1 MNPAAA
7 PSPRAAAPRRKSAP
21 RLLAAA
27 ALSLGLALGLAPRG
41 DAAPDAMASLPRF
54 DGARA
59 LHYAAEFVAAGPRWV
74 GSPGHARSEAF
85 LEREFAGDPLEKDTF
100 TADTPFG
107 QKRMTNFIV
116 RFPGTRD
123 GAIVL
128 AGHYDTNYPLKD
140 TSYVGANDGGSSTG
154 LLLEMADS
162 LRHRKIE
169 GYSIWIV
176 LFDGEEAFKDWT
188 DKDSVYGS
196 RQLAQ
201 KWHADGEIK
210 KIKALLLADM
220 IGDKDLDVERDLNS
234 TPWLVNLV
242 GQAAA
247 KYGDQSYFFAHEDQV
262 GDDHGPFLAYGVPC
276 VDLIDFDYGY
286 ENAFWHTPQ
295 DTMDKLSASSLTV
308 VGDVML
314 ETIRLID
321 QTH

>member
-1 MNPAAA
+1 MIPAASPGRTSATARGGRA
-7 PSPRAAAPRRKSAP
+7 PI
-21 RLLAAA
+21 LLSGVAI
-27 ALSLGLALGLAPRG
+27 SMGLALCFGLRG
-41 DAAPDAMASLPRF
+41 DAAPNSQATLPRF
-54 DGARA
+54 DGERA
-59 LHYAAEFVAAGPRWV
+59 LHYAAEFVATGPRWV
-74 GSPGHARSEAF
+74 GSPGHAKAEAF
-85 LEREFAGDPLEKDTF
+85 LERQFAGDNLEKDTF
-100 TADTPFG
+100 TANTPFG
-107 QKRMTNFIV
+107 QKEMTNFIV
-116 RFPGTRD
+116 KFPGSRD
-123 GAIVL
+123 GVIVL
-128 AGHYDTNYPLKD
+128 AGHYDTNYPLKN

-154 LLLEMADS
+154 LLLEMANS

-176 LFDGEEAFKDWT
+176 LFDGEEAFKTWT
-188 DKDSVYGS
+188 DADSVYGS

-210 KIKALLLADM
+210 RIKALLLADM

-234 TPWLVNLV
+234 TPWLVSLV

-247 KYGDQSYFFAHEDQV
+247 QYGDQSYFFARQDQV
-262 GDDHGPFLAYGVPC
+262 GDDHVPFLAYGVPC

-295 DTMDKLSASSLTV
+295 DTMDKLSAASLTV